1 MAGKVL
7 KDRRLWIITIAV
19 FILLLSVFDK
29 NNLLDRWKLNKSIYA
44 LEQQRDYFLERIAE
58 DSTLIENLKNDQFLE
73 RYAREHFLMK
83 RDNEQI
89 YIINVSSTDL

>member
-7 KDRRLWIITIAV
+7 KDRRLWVITIAV